1 MAERRQIEEP
11 NIGRQD
17 KLYRVVITDET
28 DGNTEVFNKTVC
40 GLMMLGETGDR
51 MCEIVLNESLAS
63 MAALLDGS
71 TKAKHAVRLV
81 TLIDSIH
88 KEDTAEMAT
97 EFEDM
102 LSELMGGAEGGIQ

>member
-1 MAERRQIEEP
+1 MAERRQIEDP
-11 NIGRQD
+11 HIGRQD

-40 GLMMLGETGDR
+40 GLMMLGETGDK
-51 MCEIVLNESLAS
+51 MCEIVLNESLVS
-63 MAALLDGS
+63 IAALLDSS
-71 TKAKHAVRLV
+71 TKAKHAVRLA
-81 TLIDSIH
+81 TLINTMR

-102 LSELMGGAEGGIQ
+102 LSELMGGTEGGIQ